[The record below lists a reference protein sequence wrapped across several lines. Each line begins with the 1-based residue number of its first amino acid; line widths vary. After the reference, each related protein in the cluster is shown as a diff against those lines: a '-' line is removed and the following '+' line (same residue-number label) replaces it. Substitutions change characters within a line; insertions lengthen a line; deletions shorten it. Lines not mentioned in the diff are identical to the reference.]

1 MKRLLIATRIKGSD
15 KWNILDPGGVIIDE
29 GKSLTD
35 TLEKYYQHYSKG
47 YRGEFIIDPANS
59 TIHIPIED
67 GSEIPSKRKYS
78 IYGDEE

>member
-15 KWNILDPGGVIIDE
+15 RWNILNIEGVIVDE

-35 TLEKYYQHYSKG
+35 TLERYHQHHSNG
-47 YRGEFIIDPANS
+47 YRGEFIINPADS

-67 GSEIPSKRKYS
+67 GSETPLKRKYS